1 MAVAC
6 NLGDQQVRRHQC
18 APLQRLRQ
26 RQSAPAV
33 CAEPLER
40 LESRLVGHLAAT
52 LDPVAKV
59 DMRRLRLLCC
69 LAQRKHDKGA
79 ERESGLVWVEEAVER
94 GRSIAKTVEQANR
107 HQTARPCANIGKACV
122 DTAGLTISQY
132 YRSALPANTP
142 S

>member
-1 MAVAC
+1 MRHFISPCEMAGAGKLDAATAPAAVVAPLMNCRRFIVILPGMAVAC

-59 DMRRLRLLCC
+59 DMGRLRLLCC
-69 LAQRKHDKGA
+69 LSQRKNTKGA
-79 ERESGLVWVEEAVER
+79 EQASGPWWFDEAV
-94 GRSIAKTVEQANR
+94 
-107 HQTARPCANIGKACV
+107 
-122 DTAGLTISQY
+122 
-132 YRSALPANTP
+132 
-142 S
+142 